1 MTSSQQ
7 PILILGASGFIGSHL
22 TSALLSERRPVRAF
36 SRRFDREEVQKL
48 GPSELLEVHEASVF
62 DEPALMKALRG
73 ISTVVNLLTF
83 SVPNSSPTNLQGEIS
98 TTFQATNL
106 LLSAM
111 VKSGT
116 KTLVFPSS
124 GGTIYGDVGPRA
136 ASEDDPPAPLNSHG
150 LGKLICEDMIH
161 FYCRVHGLK
170 FLILRISNPYG
181 AARIRRVSQG
191 VIDVFL
197 EQIQAGQP
205 LSIWGSIDV
214 VRDYVFI
221 DDLMDAFL
229 RLLRED
235 LSESHTLNVGSG
247 SGTTLREVL
256 KVIADVTGVTPTLQF
271 TDDKFAGVTHS
282 VLNTERLRGL
292 IDWAPRYSI
301 EMGIRETCG
310 RKRLSL

>member
-1 MTSSQQ
+1 MSTQ
-7 PILILGASGFIGSHL
+7 PILILGASGFLGSHL
-22 TSALLSERRPVRAF
+22 TRSLLGLGMPVRAF
-36 SRRFDREEVQKL
+36 SRRFDREEVQRL

-62 DEPALMKALRG
+62 DEPALMKALRDV
-73 ISTVVNLLTF
+73 STVVNLLTF
-83 SVPNSSPTNLQGEIS
+83 SVPNTSPTNLQGEIS

-124 GGTIYGDVGPRA
+124 GGTIYGDSGDRA

-161 FYCRVHGLK
+161 FYSRVHGLK
-170 FLILRISNPYG
+170 HLILRISNPYG
-181 AARIRRVSQG
+181 TARIRRRSQG

-205 LSIWGSIDV
+205 LSIWGSLEV

-221 DDLMDAFL
+221 DDLTDAFL
-229 RLLRED
+229 KLLRED
-235 LSESHTLNVGSG
+235 FSESQTLNVGSG
-247 SGTTLREVL
+247 NGTSLREAL
-256 KVIADVTGVTPTLQF
+256 KVIAEVTGASPTLQF
-271 TDDKFAGVTHS
+271 ADDKFAGVTHS
-282 VLNTERLRGL
+282 VLNTGRLRHL
-292 IDWAPRYSI
+292 IDWAPRYGI
-301 EMGIRETCG
+301 EEGIRETWR
-310 RKRLSL
+310 RKRESI